1 MDSVQMVSS
10 DGVRLSILRQ
20 PVSAGPASHVRSMA
34 AATKQHANT
43 QLWLGVL
50 SGCSCDAADK
60 ADCCRPGA
68 ATAASH
74 FLAGQAD
81 KQRVTEE
88 GERRCQVETVQ
99 PCCLRL
105 LLHAHPGAHL

>member
-34 AATKQHANT
+34 AATKQPANT

-60 ADCCRPGA
+60 AVC
-68 ATAASH
+68 S
-74 FLAGQAD
+74 
-81 KQRVTEE
+81 
-88 GERRCQVETVQ
+88 VQ
-99 PCCLRL
+99 PPQLLPHTFLPVRL
-105 LLHAHPGAHL
+105 TNSA